1 MTDNAKVPCPEC
13 VGDMKTADGLD
24 RRKFMGAVGGAAAA
38 LVVGGTATAAQ
49 TSPVPAAARGAK
61 PAEAM
66 IRELFTSLSADQK
79 QRVVYPW
86 NHGATTTQLPSR
98 QRMYNSAFGRTISQV
113 YTQPQQELV
122 QRILR
127 SICADDE
134 NYRRITTVLETDNWN
149 RSGFGGAGA
158 TIFGD
163 PTQGQYAWLF
173 TAHHLTLRC
182 DGDSQPDAAFGGPM
196 YYGHLVD
203 GYSARNAFNFQ
214 TRAVV
219 SVYDALSEEQ
229 RRRAVLTGSPGEL
242 YESVRHRDRTSF
254 PGLAIADLSGDQRRL
269 VTEVMRTVLSPYRK
283 EDVDEVMQIL
293 WRNGGL
299 KRTSIAFYGDRNA
312 TDNRR
317 WHFWRLEGPGFV
329 WNYRVLPHV
338 HCFVNIAARA

>member
-1 MTDNAKVPCPEC
+1 MSEPIQSSCLEC
-13 VGDMKTADGLD
+13 ADDGIN
-24 RRKFMGAVGGAAAA
+24 RRRFMGTVGATAAA
-38 LVVGGTATAAQ
+38 LALGGTAATTVNAQ
-49 TSPVPAAARGAK
+49 TTPPRAAK
-61 PAEAM
+61 PAEGL
-66 IRELFTSLSADQK
+66 IRELFQSMTATQK
-79 QRVVYPW
+79 QQVVHPW
-86 NHGATTTQLPSR
+86 NHGAVGTQLPSR
-98 QRMYNSAFGRTISQV
+98 QRMYNRAFGRTIGDV
-113 YTQPQQELV
+113 FTRPQQELV

-127 SICADDE
+127 SICSDDE
-134 NYRRITTVLETDNWN
+134 GHRRITTVLESDNWN

-158 TIFGD
+158 NIFGD

-203 GYSARNAFNFQ
+203 GYSVRNAFNFQ

-219 SVYDALSEEQ
+219 SIYDALSEAQ
-229 RRRAVLTGSPGEL
+229 RRQAVRTGSPGEQ
-242 YESVRHRDRTSF
+242 YESVRHRSDRMTF
-254 PGLAIADLSGDQRRL
+254 PGIPIADLSRDQAQL
-269 VTEVMRTVLSPYRK
+269 VTDTMRTILSPYRK
-283 EDVDEVMQIL
+283 EDADEVMQIL

-299 KRTSIAFYGDRNA
+299 KRTSLAFYGDRNA

-338 HCFVNIAARA
+338 HCFVNIAAA